1 MIEKEQLLES
11 LTDNLDGILI
21 EQLQVAK
28 HLAKKM
34 RKARKVM
41 GPDPSLLI
49 LQEMNEKR
57 IQFLESMIEDKTLLH
72 KNIKKKKKNKD
83 PDILARSTSYEWYR
97 NFMIMSNIGYRIM
110 ADSFQTYMS
119 YFRKDKN

>member
-1 MIEKEQLLES
+1 MNEVDEILL
-11 LTDNLDGILI
+11 
-21 EQLQVAK
+21 EQLQVARY
-28 HLAKKM
+28 LAKKM
-34 RKARKVM
+34 RKARKMM

-49 LQEMNEKR
+49 LQEMNEKK
-57 IQFLESMIEDKTLLH
+57 IQFLEAMVEDKTLLH

-110 ADSFQTYMS
+110 TDSFQTYMS